1 MEMQNNACSDPYQ
14 GIDCDE
20 GCYSK
25 DTIVWYPIEKFGFAE
40 GLKSRYGEA
49 GHCESQMV
57 NRKPSGDTND
67 GVELTA
73 KTITDKDSLKQQRES
88 TSKAQRRICE

>member
-20 GCYSK
+20 GRYSK

-73 KTITDKDSLKQQRES
+73 KQSLTK
-88 TSKAQRRICE
+88 TH